1 MGGEE
6 IEVGDNMINFL
17 LEVVIFVFIII
28 CCLV

>member
-17 LEVVIFVFIII
+17 LEAVIFVFIII